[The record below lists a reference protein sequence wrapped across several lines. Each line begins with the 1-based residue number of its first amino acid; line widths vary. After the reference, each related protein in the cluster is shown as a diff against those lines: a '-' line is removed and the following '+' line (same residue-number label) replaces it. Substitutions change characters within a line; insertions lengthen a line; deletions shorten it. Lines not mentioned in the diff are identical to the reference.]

1 MGIRCKRPKLELE
14 HDDGSDYEE
23 GKKQVKNYKKVA
35 SALKKRK

>member
-14 HDDGSDYEE
+14 HGSDYEE
-23 GKKQVKNYKKVA
+23 GKKEKSTKLQRVA

>member
-14 HDDGSDYEE
+14 HGADYEE
-23 GKKQVKNYKKVA
+23 GKKKIKNYKQVA

>member
-14 HDDGSDYEE
+14 HGADYNE
-23 GKKQVKNYKKVA
+23 GKKKVKNYKKIA